1 MSRPFF
7 AECDKAKQ
15 RALNEKGP
23 SVGSEN
29 ARGENERIAVLC
41 VGNRL
46 MLDDGLGPAVYDAV
60 REDYD
65 LPGSVD
71 LYDLGCLTLDMLN
84 AVRDYDLII
93 TVDAVDGTDAAPG
106 TVFRYAPDDMARRP
120 AGAQS
125 LHDLRLVDL
134 FDAAL
139 LLDYQADGV
148 CLGMQV
154 ENPSPAEVTVGL
166 TPAVYDALPLLVE
179 TLLAELVRRGVEVRR
194 KDGTLVTGERA

>member
-1 MSRPFF
+1 M
-7 AECDKAKQ
+7 AE
-15 RALNEKGP
+15 P
-23 SVGSEN
+23 SAGSQ
-29 ARGENERIAVLC
+29 RIAVLC

-46 MLDDGLGPAVYDAV
+46 MLDDGVGPAVYDAV
-60 REDYD
+60 RQDYVM
-65 LPGSVD
+65 PAGVD
-71 LYDLGCLTLDMLN
+71 LYDLGCLTLDMIN
-84 AVRDYDLII
+84 AVRDYDLVI

-120 AGAQS
+120 AGSQS
-125 LHDLRLVDL
+125 LHDLKLADL

-139 LLDYQADGV
+139 LLDYRAEGV

-154 ENPSPAEVTVGL
+154 ENPSPAEVTMGL

-194 KDGTLVTGERA
+194 ADGSLVTGEGDAVRADG